1 MRKFWYLI
9 LFLSLLLVVSNCSKS
24 IKSEKASEGMIKI
37 YLTDVPTVYDSVNI
51 VVSEVLVHKADT
63 SDTAGEWIVLSEST
77 RVFNLLDLA
86 NGAMAVLDSGS
97 LDAGHYT
104 QIRLLITD
112 GSCVVVDG
120 QRYDLEIP
128 SGYQTGVKLVHQ
140 FTIEEN
146 KLYELILDFDAERSI
161 VHTGSDRYL
170 LKPTIRVIAKVT
182 SGEIVGVTVP
192 FETEV
197 FALAN
202 SDTVA
207 YTIPDTSGYFKLVA
221 LPEDLYSVKVVP
233 FDTMIYADTTISGI
247 NVLAEHTTDL
257 DTIYLRVK

>member
-1 MRKFWYLI
+1 MKRLWYLI
-9 LFLSLLLVVSNCSKS
+9 LFPFLLLVVSNCSKS

-37 YLTDVPTVYDSVNI
+37 YLTDVPAVYDSVKI
-51 VVSEVLVHKADT
+51 VVSEVSVHKATEDDDT
-63 SDTAGEWIVLSEST
+63 LSGWVVVNDSVQT
-77 RVFNLLDLA
+77 YDLLQLR

-120 QRYDLEIP
+120 QSYDLQIP
-128 SGYQTGVKLVHQ
+128 SGYQSGVKLVHQ
-140 FTIEEN
+140 FRIEEN
-146 KLYELILDFDAERSI
+146 KLYELILDFDAEKSI
-161 VHTGSDRYL
+161 VHTGGDKYQ
-170 LKPTIRVIAKVT
+170 LKPTIRVVAKVT

-192 FETEV
+192 SETEV

-207 YTIPDTSGYFKLVA
+207 YTVPMIPTLMQIQPSQ
-221 LPEDLYSVKVVP
+221 
-233 FDTMIYADTTISGI
+233 
-247 NVLAEHTTDL
+247 VLMYWQNT
-257 DTIYLRVK
+257 

>member
-1 MRKFWYLI
+1 MKKLWYLI
-9 LFLSLLLVVSNCSKS
+9 LFPFLLLVIANCSKS
-24 IKSEKASEGMIKI
+24 TRSEKASEGMIKI
-37 YLTDVPTVYDSVNI
+37 YLTDVPAVYDSVNI

-112 GSCVVVDG
+112 GSYLVVDG
-120 QRYDLEIP
+120 QSYDLEIP

-207 YTIPDTSGYFKLVA
+207 YTIPDTSGFFKLVA
-221 LPEDLYSVKVVP
+221 LPAGDYSVWIMP
-233 FDTMIYADTTISGI
+233 DDALTYADTTISNV
-247 NVLAEHTTDL
+247 NVLAGTITDL